1 MLQSITEEFYLST
14 ISDTLIFI
22 FLSDAPVFITLWSP
36 KTTFHLATTVA
47 LEIWALVKRGRG
59 RVCVPND
66 VETTSFACLLFFLY
80 FFATV
85 NLSTQQSQDSRLM
98 VTYFFICIDIFFIL
112 VIWSPLGGSRTTEH
126 YILHSM
132 NHKYLLFFPSSSLT
146 FLHLNV
152 F

>member
-66 VETTSFACLLFFLY
+66 VETTSFACFFFFSLPFCHCQFVNTTEPRLSTDGHLFFY
-80 FFATV
+80 MY
-85 NLSTQQSQDSRLM
+85 R
-98 VTYFFICIDIFFIL
+98 YFFIL